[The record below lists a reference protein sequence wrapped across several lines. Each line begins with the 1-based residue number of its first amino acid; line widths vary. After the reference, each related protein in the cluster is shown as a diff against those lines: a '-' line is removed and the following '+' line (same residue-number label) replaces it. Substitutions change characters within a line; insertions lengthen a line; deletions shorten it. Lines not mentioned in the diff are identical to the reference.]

1 MNSIAIFCGS
11 SKGNQSIFEETA
23 IEVGRFFAKKNID
36 IIFGGGKVG
45 LMGAMADAALEAEG
59 RVIGVIPDFLKTKEV
74 THFDVSELIRTNN
87 MHERKQIMYDLSDAF
102 LIMPGGFGTL
112 DELFEITTWAQ
123 LGQHGKPIGILNT
136 NQYFNPLMS
145 MIGNMVSFGF
155 LKTENTSLLISDSKV
170 EDLFTRM
177 LAYQAGDT
185 TKWLE

>member
-1 MNSIAIFCGS
+1 
-11 SKGNQSIFEETA
+11 
-23 IEVGRFFAKKNID
+23 
-36 IIFGGGKVG
+36 
-45 LMGAMADAALEAEG
+45 
-59 RVIGVIPDFLKTKEV
+59 
-74 THFDVSELIRTNN
+74 

-155 LKTENTSLLISDSKV
+155 LKTENTTLLISDSKV

-177 LAYQAGDT
+177 LAYQAGDA